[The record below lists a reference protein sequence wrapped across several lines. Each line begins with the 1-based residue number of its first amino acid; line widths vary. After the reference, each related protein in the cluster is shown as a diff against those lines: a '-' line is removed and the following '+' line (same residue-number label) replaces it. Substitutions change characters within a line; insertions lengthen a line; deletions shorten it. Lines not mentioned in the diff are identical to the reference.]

1 MAYQTWQGD
10 RPGWCRWH
18 CSHPPSAG
26 LLTTSGTP
34 NRSDKHKC
42 KYEIN
47 HQHHHIFLAQ
57 KKKRNLFQFMK
68 AWNISGPDQHMA
80 WEPHWSH
87 QWSQVDQS
95 PHWTHARRVEW
106 PSMRKDDYMVY
117 NLYTILYTIIN
128 QAGENSSICSANIYN
143 SCQPGSV
150 TQCDSVCTGQ
160 CKAF

>member
-1 MAYQTWQGD
+1 MK
-10 RPGWCRWH
+10 
-18 CSHPPSAG
+18 SI
-26 LLTTSGTP
+26 
-34 NRSDKHKC
+34 
-42 KYEIN
+42 IN
-47 HQHHHIFLAQ
+47 ITIFLLAQ
-57 KKKRNLFQFMK
+57 KKKRNIFQFMK

-160 CKAF
+160 CKGFLRPMHVRIHFILYHAIAPNLTKRTPPSIFLSQSQ